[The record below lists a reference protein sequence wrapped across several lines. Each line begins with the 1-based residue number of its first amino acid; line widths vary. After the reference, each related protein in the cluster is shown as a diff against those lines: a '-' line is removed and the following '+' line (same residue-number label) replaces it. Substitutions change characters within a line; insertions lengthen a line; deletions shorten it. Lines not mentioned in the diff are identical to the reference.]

1 MSAGGENV
9 NKIEAAARALRAAY
23 GGAPIAPLRDYL
35 APNDLDAA
43 YAVQSINTS
52 AWASEGRRVVG
63 RKIGLTSVSVQ
74 RQLGVNQPDFGV
86 LFADMLLANR
96 GVLHANRTL
105 QAKAEG
111 EVAFVMSRD
120 LDNPAAT
127 WLDMLTAI
135 AYALPAIEIV
145 DSRIANWKI
154 SIADTVADN
163 ASSAFFVLGTEPRLL
178 AALDLSSCGMVLT
191 MNGEVASV
199 GAGAACLGHPLQA
212 AAWLARTLST
222 RGNPLRAG
230 DVIMSGALGPMT
242 ALSPGVHACVTVGGL
257 GSVEF
262 YFRESESRDG
272 K

>member
-1 MSAGGENV
+1 MPAGGDNGE
-9 NKIEAAARALRAAY
+9 KIAAAARKLRDAY
-23 GGAPIAPLRDYL
+23 CGAPIAPLRDYL
-35 APNDLDAA
+35 APDDLDSA

-52 AWASEGRRVVG
+52 AWVSAGRRVVG

-74 RQLGVNQPDFGV
+74 KQLGVDQPDFGV

-96 GVLHANRTL
+96 GTLHAHRVL

-111 EVAFVMSRD
+111 EVAFVMARD

-127 WLDMLTAI
+127 WLDMLPAI

-178 AALDLSSCGMVLT
+178 AGLDLASCGMVLT
-191 MNGEVASV
+191 MNGETASV

-212 AAWLARTLST
+212 AAWLARTLSA
-222 RGNPLRAG
+222 RGDPLRAG
-230 DVIMSGALGPMT
+230 DVVMSGALGAMA
-242 ALSPGVHACVTVGGL
+242 ALHPGAHVCVTVGGL
-257 GSVEF
+257 GSAEF
-262 YFRESESRDG
+262 YFRDEASIGEA
-272 K
+272 